1 MNSLRNN
8 EPPPRHHGD
17 VEYPEIDRLRDE
29 LAEAHDA
36 IANLAHENQDLRD
49 KLAAC
54 DMEADGAALI
64 LELRFQLNHT
74 EHLLRAVESVRDSY
88 LLDNGELKRR
98 CKGLESSQKILK
110 KRIAKLE
117 PFEVHTI

>member
-1 MNSLRNN
+1 MVT
-8 EPPPRHHGD
+8 EHE
-17 VEYPEIDRLRDE
+17 EYPEIDRLRDE
-29 LAEAHDA
+29 LVEAHDA
-36 IANLAHENQDLRD
+36 VANLAHENQELRD

-54 DMEADGAALI
+54 DMEAAGAALI
-64 LELRFQLNHT
+64 LELRTKLNHT
-74 EHLLRAVESVRDSY
+74 KHLLRAVESVRDGY

-98 CKGLESSQKILK
+98 CKGLETSIKILK